1 MFTPKQN
8 ISVEFF
14 KIGDNM
20 IFVALGT
27 QKFPFNRLL
36 KELDLMS
43 EEGKI
48 KDEVVAQTGYSTYIP
63 KMFKFTKFLSVDE
76 YNKNIKKCD
85 LLITHAGVGTILEG
99 KKLNKP
105 IIVVPRL
112 SKYGEH
118 VDDHQ
123 LEIAEDF
130 AKKKLVFV
138 CRDTNELDSLIKE
151 SKKNKL
157 MKYVSNNKDFV
168 LKLKSALANI

>member
-1 MFTPKQN
+1 MFIPKQS

-14 KIGDNM
+14 KTGDSM

-36 KELDLMS
+36 KELDLIS
-43 EEGKI
+43 KEGKI
-48 KDEVVAQTGYSTYIP
+48 KDRIVAQTGYSTYIP
-63 KMFKFTKFLSVDE
+63 KMFKSTKFLNVDE

-99 KKLNKP
+99 KKLDKP

-130 AKKKLVFV
+130 AKKKLVFA
-138 CRDTNELDSLIKE
+138 CQDIKKLASLIE
-151 SKKNKL
+151 ETKKSKL
-157 MKYVSNNKDFV
+157 MKYVSNNKNFV
-168 LKLKSALANI
+168 LKLKSALANK